1 MLTVKNFFDRPD
13 IDNVDA
19 VLIRNVSYLCTF
31 SVDEFK
37 GLYHLDKI
45 QVLVN
50 EKKFVIFSYLNSVGY
65 VDCAGIPS
73 HPVIS
78 LVTDAKGNLFYVLHE
93 QGDIKTDLMFYKT
106 SYKHSPNKSLETK
119 QQIRSRGYSSDWQ
132 DYQEYINSS
141 YSDAF
146 EGDSDAYWNID

>member
-1 MLTVKNFFDRPD
+1 
-13 IDNVDA
+13 
-19 VLIRNVSYLCTF
+19 
-31 SVDEFK
+31 
-37 GLYHLDKI
+37 
-45 QVLVN
+45 
-50 EKKFVIFSYLNSVGY
+50 
-65 VDCAGIPS
+65 
-73 HPVIS
+73 
-78 LVTDAKGNLFYVLHE
+78 
-93 QGDIKTDLMFYKT
+93 MFYKT